1 MKSKFLAVIL
11 VLSMLFVIPG
21 CAPKPLTCP
30 ANELQA
36 ASLLYPPWRGRGI
49 SLTPTLS
56 WEYPTSP
63 SGCLPEKY
71 HITLRV
77 GPFFNDDL
85 GGDTTGPVTSWTPA
99 VPLQPGTEYM
109 WTIQPMV
116 GGVPVPYIDLSYD
129 VSYFYTGPT
138 CNTEA
143 LVAPNL
149 LDPANGAV
157 ITDGAPVLIWD
168 YPQDCTTDEY
178 LINLSTTADFSDT
191 SLGDWT
197 TTGSPSTS
205 WLTWPP
211 LDDCMTYYWKVR
223 ALNGDTPS
231 LASSTFSFRL
241 DKTGTCQPTVI
252 GGSIIHIQSNASCRF
267 GPGEMYD
274 NLTFVAV
281 GDVVSLVA
289 RNDDSSWFYGRAPDG
304 ILCWVGAATGALTG
318 DPAGQL
324 PVRESPPTPTFSPSI
339 FRLEKN
345 AACRSGPGTM
355 YDNLTFVAV
364 GDVVSLLARN
374 ADNSWFYGRAPDGI
388 LCWIGAAT
396 GALTGD
402 PFGLPIRE
410 APPTPTPTQPVSCAS
425 YTSSDA
431 CEANPEC
438 VWVEP
443 PPDVPGPGHCGTQ

>member
-1 MKSKFLAVIL
+1 MKFKFLAVIL
-11 VLSMLFVIPG
+11 ILSMLFVIPG
-21 CAPKPLTCP
+21 CAPKPPTCS
-30 ANELQA
+30 ASELQA
-36 ASLLYPPWRGRGI
+36 AFLLYPPWKGRGI

-71 HITLRV
+71 RIMLRV
-77 GPFFNDDL
+77 RPFFKDNL
-85 GGDTTGPVTSWTPA
+85 GGDTTSPVTSWTPA

-109 WTIQPMV
+109 WEIQAMV
-116 GGVPVPYIDLSYD
+116 GDVPGPDSGVG
-129 VSYFYTGPT
+129 YFFTGPT
-138 CNTEA
+138 CA
-143 LVAPNL
+143 ADSFVAPNL
-149 LDPANGAV
+149 LFPANGAV
-157 ITDGAPVLIWD
+157 ITDSWPELVWD
-168 YPQDCTTDEY
+168 YPQDCTPEEY

-197 TTGSPSTS
+197 TTGSPSTD
-205 WLTWPP
+205 WLIWPP
-211 LDDCMTYYWKVR
+211 LDDCTTYYWKVR
-223 ALNGDTPS
+223 ALNGDTPGP
-231 LASSTFSFRL
+231 ASSTFSFSIDL
-241 DKTGTCQPTVI
+241 TGACQPTVI

-318 DPAGQL
+318 DPGQL
-324 PVRESPPTPTFSPSI
+324 PVRETPPTPTPTFSPPV

-364 GDVVSLLARN
+364 GDVVSLEARN
-374 ADNSWFYGRAPDGI
+374 ADSSWFYGRAPDGI
-388 LCWIGAAT
+388 LCWVGAAT

-425 YTSSDA
+425 FTNSDA
-431 CEANPEC
+431 CEANPAC
-438 VWVEP
+438 VWV
-443 PPDVPGPGHCGTQ
+443 VPTEGPGHCGTE